1 MLLLQFLR
9 ACKPCAVTALLG
21 LITHA
26 SSAQTTRPLT
36 DNAFPAKPVRLI
48 IPFAAGGSNDVA
60 ARILAQK
67 LSQRWSQQVV
77 SDNRAGANGIIGS
90 ELAANALPDGYT
102 LLIASTTFTMNPSLY
117 KMPFH
122 PERDFAGVSLIAEGP
137 LVLCTHPGFAAN
149 NVEQLITLAR
159 ARPGQI
165 TYASAGAGGIAHLA
179 GALFERTAG
188 VRLLHIPYKGSS
200 AGVIDVMSGQVALI
214 FSSVSP
220 VLPFIQNGRLRALG
234 IGGLKR
240 SRLLPA
246 TPTIAESGAP
256 GYDSNMWWGVVA
268 PRLTPAP
275 RIDAINR
282 DIRAALEQA
291 DARKQFENLG
301 MDARVSTPA
310 ELGQLIT
317 SDIRKWAGIIKDA
330 KVTVDAP

>member
-1 MLLLQFLR
+1 MVLLQFLR
-9 ACKPCAVTALLG
+9 TCKRLAAAALLA
-21 LITHA
+21 LTVNT
-26 SSAQTTRPLT
+26 SRAQPAQPVT
-36 DNAFPAKPVRLI
+36 DNTFPAKPVRLV

-67 LSQRWSQQVV
+67 LSQRWNQQVV

-90 ELAANALPDGYT
+90 ELAANAPPDGYT

-117 KMPFH
+117 KLPFH
-122 PERDFAGVSLIAEGP
+122 PERDFAGVSQIAEGP
-137 LVLCTHPGFAAN
+137 LVLCAHPGFAAN
-149 NVEQLITLAR
+149 SVEQLIALAK
-159 ARPGQI
+159 AKPGQI
-165 TYASAGAGGIAHLA
+165 AYASAGAGGIAHLA

-240 SRLLPA
+240 SPLLPA
-246 TPTIAESGAP
+246 TATIAESGAP
-256 GYDSNMWWGVVA
+256 GYESNMWWGVVA
-268 PRLTPAP
+268 PRLTPGP
-275 RIDAINR
+275 RINAINR
-282 DIRAALEQA
+282 GIRESLEQA

-310 ELGQLIT
+310 ELAQLIA
-317 SDIRKWAGIIKDA
+317 SDIRKWAGIIKEA
-330 KVTVDAP
+330 KVNVGAP